1 MWTGHNFYFHKI
13 FIIWPGDS
21 TPAVSVAAS
30 HPPTVQLP
38 ASPLPSDQLDRLLE
52 IDWNLSNITDRS
64 LIKYLM
70 FSCSIYTPNTS
81 FTKITIRCF
90 KRFKIFW
97 WTQNIL
103 CLFTSFGIDQFRIC
117 SLTEIVDICWFLVSP
132 RLGTL
137 FWISSVK
144 IIISRKIT

>member
-1 MWTGHNFYFHKI
+1 MIYVDWTVFYFHKI
-13 FIIWPGDS
+13 FIIWPEDF
-21 TPAVSVAAS
+21 TLAVSVAAS

-38 ASPLPSDQLDRLLE
+38 ASLLPSDQLARLLE

-97 WTQNIL
+97 WTQWSIKIFPVFL
-103 CLFTSFGIDQFRIC
+103 LLLASTSFAFVVWQKLSIF
-117 SLTEIVDICWFLVSP
+117 VDF
-132 RLGTL
+132 
-137 FWISSVK
+137 
-144 IIISRKIT
+144 